1 MTINFGDTKLDL
13 EYITINQYEK
23 LLENQDMK
31 DIEFISLITT
41 LPLDELRD
49 VKVSEIGF
57 VATFL
62 RRWIASFQK
71 SPLTYTV
78 KYKEQMLGLLDA
90 TNMTYGEFSDLHIL
104 TSAEKVDFRKV
115 CSILYR
121 PVVSGEGENRKIE
134 KYDYDKCMERSE
146 EMGDFPI
153 NNYISAL
160 FFFNEIQSDI
170 IGRFPLVFGE
180 KEEGRV
186 EKPDE
191 RTRDERIAD
200 LVDFYYHTW
209 MVMSNEDVLKIPEV
223 QQINVQ
229 EALWYLSYMV
239 KKNRELEAKYKNQK
253 K

>member
-160 FFFNEIQSDI
+160 FFLTKFNQTLLEDFHSS
-170 IGRFPLVFGE
+170 LE
-180 KEEGRV
+180 KRKKEG
-186 EKPDE
+186 
-191 RTRDERIAD
+191 
-200 LVDFYYHTW
+200 
-209 MVMSNEDVLKIPEV
+209 LKNPMKE
-223 QQINVQ
+223 Q
-229 EALWYLSYMV
+229 ET
-239 KKNRELEAKYKNQK
+239 KE
-253 K
+253 